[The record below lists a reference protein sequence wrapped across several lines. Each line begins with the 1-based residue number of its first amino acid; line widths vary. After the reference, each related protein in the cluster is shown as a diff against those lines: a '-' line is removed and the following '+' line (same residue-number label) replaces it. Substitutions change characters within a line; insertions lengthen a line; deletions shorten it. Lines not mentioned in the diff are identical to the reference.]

1 MRLSRALL
9 LSLLIF
15 IIAGCGYK
23 PATYYTKKE
32 LDGKVF
38 VNLIIN
44 LEDPRNVV
52 IIKDTMNEI
61 LVHRLGTTIVDDP
74 KIADIIINLKLE
86 SVSMGL
92 VQTDEDGYSKV
103 YKATVKI
110 AVSYE
115 KDSNTRSFSVTGSED
130 FTIDSGSTI
139 TDTNRFQ
146 GIKAAANKALEEV
159 VSKLAI
165 NSFKQ

>member
-1 MRLSRALL
+1 MGSSRVLL

-38 VNLIIN
+38 VNLLID

-61 LVHRLGTTIVDDP
+61 LVHRLDIDVVDDP
-74 KIADIIINLKLE
+74 KLADIIINLKLE
-86 SVSMGL
+86 SVTMSL
-92 VQTDEDGYSKV
+92 VQEDEDGYAKV
-103 YKATVKI
+103 YKATVEISGNYK
-110 AVSYE
+110 
-115 KDSNTRSFSVTGSED
+115 KDSKIRSFNVTGSDD
-130 FTIDSGSTI
+130 FSIDSGTTI
-139 TDTNRFQ
+139 SDTNRYE
-146 GIKAAANKALEEV
+146 GIKDAASKALEEV
-159 VSKLAI
+159 VSKIAI